1 MKQALLVV
9 AVALM
14 SVLHMNGQTS
24 KVSEKEIV
32 GVWVMESMQYEGE
45 KKVVCGKANGYTQ
58 FKYYGADGEYACAQI
73 VLSNEGK
80 VVVMPH
86 EYGTYSLKDGWYSE
100 LGRKAIKDAV
110 VLTDSHTYK
119 GTWMN
124 RHDIWKKHTS
134 MPSSVV
140 KYIVDCCKFKQTP
153 ADVQQQLKQQLF
165 K

>member
-14 SVLHMNGQTS
+14 SVLHVNGQTP

-45 KKVVCGKANGYTQ
+45 KKIVCGKANNYTQ

-100 LGRKAIKDAV
+100 MGRKAIKDAIV
-110 VLTDSHTYK
+110 FVDKDTYK

-124 RHDIWKKHTS
+124 RHDIWKKRSLPAKMVQH
-134 MPSSVV
+134 
-140 KYIVDCCKFKQTP
+140 ILACCKSKETP
-153 ADVQQQLKQQLF
+153 ADVQQMIKQQLF